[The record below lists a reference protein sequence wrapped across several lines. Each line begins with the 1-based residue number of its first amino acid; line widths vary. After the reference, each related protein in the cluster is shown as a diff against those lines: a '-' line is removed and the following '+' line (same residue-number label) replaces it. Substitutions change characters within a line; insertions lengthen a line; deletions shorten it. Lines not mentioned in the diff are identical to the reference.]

1 MHALICGNIFIFLSF
16 LNLLRD
22 RAGLKSPVHIG
33 VKATGRSSTARN
45 HLIITFFFCAR
56 SAIRT
61 NSNIWPVPF
70 DAYTPT
76 HREVAT
82 LHPKLII
89 RMHPASSSRSFWTR
103 LDLWINQC
111 LSALITAFNQT
122 IIRSDGV
129 FTHTSYRDD
138 EPRKATYRHTTHG
151 WAGLGLTRF
160 PLIMLLPLFL
170 HSLPLCRFL
179 SILFFFPPPILAI
192 DPFFSLSPSTTPFHI
207 STSCLTTAPLL
218 FFSMWS
224 GLKSVD

>member
-1 MHALICGNIFIFLSF
+1 
-16 LNLLRD
+16 
-22 RAGLKSPVHIG
+22 
-33 VKATGRSSTARN
+33 
-45 HLIITFFFCAR
+45 
-56 SAIRT
+56 
-61 NSNIWPVPF
+61 
-70 DAYTPT
+70 
-76 HREVAT
+76 
-82 LHPKLII
+82 
-89 RMHPASSSRSFWTR
+89 MHPASSSRSFWTR